1 MICCE
6 RMGVNRLTI
15 RLAGIPAEVWGS
27 RNYGTDVTSTRIAK
41 DAVFAGRQRVW
52 AEVQGEKFVTVVRGE
67 GVASPARAAE
77 VTDAADNVPVLL
89 PGLMDVQINGFAGYD
104 VNDPEVTAETVAG
117 MAQALWK
124 TGVTSFCPTITT
136 QSFAR
141 IHRSVQAITEACRQ
155 DRRVARSIIGVH
167 LEGPYVSGED
177 GPRGAHP
184 AEWVRDP
191 DYDEFQRWQ
200 EAAEGRIRIV
210 TLAPERAGSMQ
221 FIKKT
226 VNSGVI
232 VAIGHTAADTNAI
245 RAAIDAGATLSTHL
259 GNGAHGFIRRH
270 PNYIWDQLAADELSA
285 GIIVD
290 GHHLPPAVVK
300 TFWRAKGEERL
311 FLVSDAVAI
320 AGLPPGRY
328 TALGQQVE
336 LTPAGRVN
344 LLGTEYLAGSALE
357 LRQGV
362 VNFMRFTGVS
372 LARAWELASARPAQ
386 LVGLGSELGSLT
398 PGQRADFVLV
408 DARALAQGEVRV
420 LATVLAGETV
430 FGKVPAA
437 EA

>member
-15 RLAGIPAEVWGS
+15 RLVGIPAEVWGS
-27 RNYGTDVTSTRIAK
+27 RNYGTDVTSTRITK

-52 AEVQGEKFVTVVRGE
+52 AEVQGEKFVTVVWGE
-67 GVASPARAAE
+67 GVAIPARAAE
-77 VTDAADNVPVLL
+77 ATDAADNVPVLL

-136 QSFAR
+136 QSFTR
-141 IHRSVQAITEACRQ
+141 IHRSVQAIAEACRQ

-210 TLAPERAGSMQ
+210 TLAPERAGSTQ

-226 VNSGVI
+226 VNSGVV
-232 VAIGHTAADTNAI
+232 VAIGHTAADTDAI

-290 GHHLPPAVVK
+290 GHHLPPTVVK

-430 FGKVPAA
+430 FGKVPEA

>member
-1 MICCE
+1 
-6 RMGVNRLTI
+6 VNRLTT
-15 RLAGIPAEVWGS
+15 RWVGIPAEVFGS
-27 RNYGTDVTSTRIAK
+27 RDDGANTASTRTAEHT
-41 DAVFAGRQRVW
+41 VFAGKQRVW
-52 AEVQGEKFVTVVRGE
+52 VEVQEE
-67 GVASPARAAE
+67 MLANVARWKAAVPGDVAAGNEAEAESVPA
-77 VTDAADNVPVLL
+77 LL
-89 PGLMDVQINGFAGYD
+89 PGLVDLQINGFAGYD

-136 QSFAR
+136 QSFTR
-141 IHRSVQAITEACRQ
+141 IYRSVRAITEACRQ

-226 VNSGVI
+226 VNSGVV

-386 LVGLGSELGSLT
+386 LVGLGNELGSLT
-398 PGQRADFVLV
+398 PGQRADFILA

-420 LATVLAGETV
+420 LATVLGGEVVSGRISDART
-430 FGKVPAA
+430 ADCSA
-437 EA
+437 R

>member
-1 MICCE
+1 M
-6 RMGVNRLTI
+6 NRLTI
-15 RLAGIPAEVWGS
+15 RLVGIPAEVWGS
-27 RNYGTDVTSTRIAK
+27 RDYGTDVTSTRITK
-41 DAVFAGRQRVW
+41 DTVFAGRQRVW
-52 AEVQGEKFVTVVRGE
+52 AEVQGEKFVTVVWGE

-77 VTDAADNVPVLL
+77 ATDVADNVPVLL

-141 IHRSVQAITEACRQ
+141 IHRSVQAIAEACRQ

-226 VNSGVI
+226 VNSGVV

-398 PGQRADFVLV
+398 PGRRADFILA

-430 FGKVPAA
+430 FGKVSAA